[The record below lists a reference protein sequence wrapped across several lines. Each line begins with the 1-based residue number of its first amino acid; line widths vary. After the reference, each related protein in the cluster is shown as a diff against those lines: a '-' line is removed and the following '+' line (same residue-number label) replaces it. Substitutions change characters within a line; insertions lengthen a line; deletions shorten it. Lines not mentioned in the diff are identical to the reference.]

1 VSSINKLALPLK
13 REHEEMGGCGE
24 GEIKFSKQD
33 TAEDKE
39 HSAKGIKNNLKIE
52 AQSSRLCWS

>member
-1 VSSINKLALPLK
+1 VSSIKKLTLPLK
-13 REHEEMGGCGE
+13 REHEEMGRRGE

-39 HSAKGIKNNLKIE
+39 HGAKDITP
-52 AQSSRLCWS
+52 

>member
-1 VSSINKLALPLK
+1 LALPLK
-13 REHEEMGGCGE
+13 RGHEEMGGRGE

-39 HSAKGIKNNLKIE
+39 HSAKGIERGVVIK
-52 AQSSRLCWS
+52 A